1 MFNARRSTKILSSG
15 LAAVACASGLGLAVA
30 GSAQANGGG
39 TTPFIQYQA
48 AFSGG
53 QVGGFTAGTVIDLHY
68 LDPSNQTT
76 ERQYCWSPAPIDQ
89 PACSTSNSGAPAQAG
104 TQTVTARLNNGQS
117 VSSSFSVGAANA
129 NLGTGTGPFTPPV
142 LYTSN
147 CQIVLSADAALSNPI
162 ATVDAGQ
169 QLGGYYSPRPGVTQV
184 YDYATQQSGFI
195 PSACLNAP
203 SEPIKTYTKVVILH
217 SNRVTTYTLAL
228 PAGFMPGT
236 SQPGG
241 TAIGY
246 SLYRSGRPGTGVG
259 NVISGTSKGAHLPFL
274 GATVTR
280 TKAGTRS
287 VSITVKTTKLDG
299 PLTLRLSAS
308 GTA

>member
-1 MFNARRSTKILSSG
+1 MLNARRSTKILSG

-30 GSAQANGGG
+30 GSAQADGGG

-68 LDPSNQTT
+68 IDPSNQTT

-89 PACSTSNSGAPAQAG
+89 PACSTSSSGAPAQAG
-104 TQTVTARLNNGQS
+104 TQTVTAMLNNGQS
-117 VSSSFSVGAANA
+117 VSSSFAVGPINA

-147 CQIVLSADAALSNPI
+147 CQIVLSAEAALSNPI

-169 QLGGYYSPRPGVTQV
+169 RLGGYYSPRPGVTQV
-184 YDYATQQSGFI
+184 YDYATQQAGFI

-203 SEPIKTYTKVVILH
+203 TVPIKTYTKVVTLH
-217 SNRVTTYTLAL
+217 ANRVSTYTLAL
-228 PAGFMPGT
+228 PAGFKPGT

-246 SLYRSGRPGTGVG
+246 SLYRSGQPGTGVG
-259 NVISGTSKGAHLPFL
+259 NVISGKSKGAHLPFL

-280 TKAGTRS
+280 TSAGARS